1 MGRRAELAEVRKTLS
16 GHRMVTLTGVGG
28 VGKTRLAQRAAAGLH
43 RAFRDGIWLVDLTR
57 IAEPASVEQAVIE
70 TLQIH
75 DQTRRDGL
83 LILADHLRDRH
94 LLLILDNCEHLLG
107 ECAVLADTLLRRVM
121 GVRILAT
128 SRQPLNIANERV
140 MPVLPLPIPDSE
152 ESSTLSAKSFGAV
165 ELFVERATAVQHDF
179 RLTPQNRAAI
189 VGICRRLDGIPLA
202 IELAAARLR
211 TLTPEQILKRLDHRY
226 RLLTTGAR
234 SAPAR
239 HQTLQALID
248 WSFERM
254 SRPEQLLWMR
264 SSMFAGSFD
273 LTAAEAVCSGD
284 GIEPD
289 EVIDLIGELVDK
301 SILVREE
308 HEGVARYR
316 QLDTLREYGRRR
328 LEAEGDEATIR
339 RRHRDYYLQVAAQS
353 VVKQFA
359 PEQAEWYGK
368 VQQDYPDLRAA
379 MEYCLA
385 SPGEGQHGLRM
396 AADLLYH
403 WIRSY
408 YLNEGRRFLDRLLAS
423 ETEASVARA
432 DALWTNSWLA
442 IIQGDLDAARR
453 MLAEA
458 RQLAE
463 QLDARRSLAYVEL
476 FSGFAAMYEGDTQT
490 ALRHYEAALERH
502 RELGNPHGMALTLI
516 RLSLAHSYCGDS
528 DLATAH
534 AQRSLELSNGSGE
547 IWHKAFALMALGVEA
562 WRRGDF
568 RRAVSLEQE
577 SLRLSRKL
585 DTRLGMSLNVEVLAW
600 IAASAGRWQR
610 AAKLLGILQT
620 LKRSTSATLSGYG
633 HLAPYHEQ
641 CVERVKGALGESY
654 DTAFEAGSRL
664 DFDHALAYA
673 LQEKERHPGHAR
685 APRSDMAR
693 LTRRE
698 RETAQLVAEGRT
710 NKEIAAALVIAQRT
724 AEAHV
729 ENILVKLGF
738 TSRAQI
744 AAWVA
749 AQRDLDD

>member
-1 MGRRAELAEVRKTLS
+1 
-16 GHRMVTLTGVGG
+16 MVTLTGVGG

>member
-1 MGRRAELAEVRKTLS
+1 VGRRAELAEVRKTLS

>member
-1 MGRRAELAEVRKTLS
+1 MGRRAELAELRKTLS
-16 GHRMVTLTGVGG
+16 DHRMVTLTGVGG